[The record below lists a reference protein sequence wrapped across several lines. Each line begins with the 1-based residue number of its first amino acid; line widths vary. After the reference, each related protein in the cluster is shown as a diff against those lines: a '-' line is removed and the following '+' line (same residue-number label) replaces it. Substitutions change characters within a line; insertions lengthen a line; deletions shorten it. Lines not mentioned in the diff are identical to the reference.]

1 MNMPILIIVNE
12 PRDLPLHFEGV
23 ELVAA
28 RTYLTDSGYAMM
40 RGAKVFNLC
49 TSYRYQSAGYYVSLL
64 AAARGHKPVPNITT
78 IQDLKSQT
86 LIRLA
91 SEELDEVIRKSL
103 SPIHSAEFVLSIYF
117 GKNLAKRYDL
127 LSLRLFKLF
136 PAPFLRASFIFNEK
150 SGRWYLQGLAA
161 IAANEI
167 PEEHRGF
174 AVHSAQEFFG
184 RRPRVARRAAYR
196 YDLAILHNPLE
207 KEPPS
212 DQRALQKFVRAA
224 ESLGLA
230 AELIQKDD
238 SGRLAE
244 FDALFIRETTSVTHH
259 TYRFARRA
267 MAEGVV
273 VVDDPESILKCTN
286 KVFLAEILE
295 RHRVLTPKTVIVHRD
310 NSSAIGSTLG
320 LPCILKR
327 PDSSFSQGVVKVE
340 SEKELAGNVHKM
352 LERSDLIIAQ
362 EFIATE
368 YDWRVGIFD
377 RQPLYVCKYYMA
389 KHHWQIIKRDSTGRK
404 TDEGPWDTLS
414 VEYAPAR
421 LIRTALRAANLIG
434 DGFYGVDIKQVGE
447 KFYVIEVNDNPSIES
462 GVEDRVL
469 KDELYLSIIRV
480 ILRRI
485 EQSKRDYLE

>member
-1 MNMPILIIVNE
+1 MPILIIVND
-12 PRDLPLHFEGV
+12 PDDVPFHFEGV
-23 ELVAA
+23 ELVDA
-28 RTYLTDSGYAMM
+28 RTYLTDSRYAAMH
-40 RGAKVFNLC
+40 GAKVFNLC
-49 TSYRYQSAGYYVSLL
+49 TSYRYQSTGYYVSLL

-78 IQDLKSQT
+78 VQDLKSQT
-86 LIRLA
+86 LVRLA
-91 SEELDEVIRKSL
+91 SEELDELIGKSL
-103 SPIHSAEFVLSIYF
+103 SSIHSTEFVLSIYF
-117 GKNLAKRYDL
+117 GRNLAKRYDV
-127 LSLRLFKLF
+127 LSHRLFKLF
-136 PAPFLRASFIFNEK
+136 PAPFLRALFSFNK
-150 SGRWYLQGLAA
+150 KAAKWYLHGISP

-167 PEEHRGF
+167 PEEHRDF
-174 AVHSAQEFFG
+174 ALQAAQEFFG
-184 RRPRVARRAAYR
+184 RRPRVYRKTPFR
-196 YDLAILHNPLE
+196 YDLAILQNPSE

-230 AELIQKDD
+230 TELIEKDD
-238 SGRLAE
+238 FGRLAE

-267 MAEGVV
+267 MAEGLV

-295 RHRVLTPKTVIVHRD
+295 RHRILTPRTVIVHRD
-310 NSSAIGSTLG
+310 NSRAVCGALG

-340 SEKELAGNVHKM
+340 SERELAENVHKM

-362 EFIATE
+362 EFISTP

-377 RQPLYVCKYYMA
+377 RQPLYVCRYYMA
-389 KHHWQIIKRDSTGRK
+389 RHHWQIIKRDSAGRK
-404 TDEGPWDTLS
+404 TDEGEYDTLS
-414 VEYAPAR
+414 VEYAPTR

-447 KFYVIEVNDNPSIES
+447 KFYVIEVNDNPSIDS

-469 KDELYLSIIRV
+469 KDELYLRIMRV

-485 EQSKRDYLE
+485 EQTKRGYPS